1 MLIKK
6 MKYNLTAYHCPN
18 CGGVTNPEN
27 GECDYCKSQIRLK
40 QYLAKEI
47 RRRGA
52 RLLVDCDGNY
62 VYMNNVTAIKRESH
76 SQISVN
82 TLSDMRPRYL
92 ASEELR
98 DMSLDLTLH
107 YDHQSMIDFE
117 KKVLGRGKS
126 IRARIELLGRDRAIE
141 TKLYFPSMLPMPE
154 FASNELIETSFTTI
168 VDGDIKQ
175 FDTVVPEGCTCPNC
189 GAPIKSRY
197 GCCDY
202 CSGWVEWS
210 F

>member
-6 MKYNLTAYHCPN
+6 MKYSLTAYHCPN
-18 CGGVTNPEN
+18 CGGVTDPEN

-62 VYMNNVTAIKRESH
+62 VYMNNITAITEETH
-76 SQISVN
+76 NQLDTSV
-82 TLSDMRPRYL
+82 L
-92 ASEELR
+92 ADGRLHKCLVSR
-98 DMSLDLTLH
+98 DISLDLTFH

-126 IRARIELLGRDRAIE
+126 IQARIELLGLDKAIE
-141 TKLYFPSMLPMPE
+141 TKLYFPSMLPMPK
-154 FASNELIETSFTTI
+154 FSSNELIDTSITTI
-168 VDGDIKQ
+168 VDGDIKL
-175 FDTVVPEGCTCPNC
+175 FDTVIPEGCTCPNC

>member
-18 CGGVTNPEN
+18 CGGIGDPKLGKCLYCGGKFFYKEPKKRKVRVLIDGYRDYVYYDNILDMEIEEHCNTATYIDTT
-27 GECDYCKSQIRLK
+27 GEYHLANWGGRSAEIRLIIPATNDGVRK
-40 QYLAKEI
+40 TLQLRENI
-47 RRRGA
+47 RETR
-52 RLLVDCDGNY
+52 N
-62 VYMNNVTAIKRESH
+62 
-76 SQISVN
+76 
-82 TLSDMRPRYL
+82 
-92 ASEELR
+92 
-98 DMSLDLTLH
+98 
-107 YDHQSMIDFE
+107 
-117 KKVLGRGKS
+117 
-126 IRARIELLGRDRAIE
+126 ARIEFLERDLALE
-141 TKLYFPSMLPMPE
+141 TKCYLGNSK
-154 FASNELIETSFTTI
+154 IEDLSTLSVAKHYITLVTEE
-168 VDGDIKQ
+168 DIRK